1 MSKRT
6 KSLRSQVDNS
16 FVYGGS
22 QMVKARQH
30 KHNTPD
36 WVNNKSKI
44 RRLLLAVFPKLQTDE
59 NQREGASRWAR
70 IIQLYFRVG
79 YTRKQVSEEMSLTSA
94 QVKGVIQ
101 GIRNVSE
108 GRRADG
114 RGIRKGSRG
123 RPRKDVPTV

>member
-6 KSLRSQVDNS
+6 KNLRNRVDAS
-16 FVYGGS
+16 FVYGGH

-30 KHNTPD
+30 KHDTPD

-44 RRLLLAVFPKLQTDE
+44 GKLLLTVFPKLQTNE
-59 NQREGASRWAR
+59 SQRESAARWAR

-79 YTRKQVSEEMSLTSA
+79 YTRKQVAEEMNLTSA

-123 RPRKDVPTV
+123 RPKKDVPVT